1 MKDPGV
7 HTVANAGREVQL
19 YLHTVASAVAC
30 ASQNKVVR
38 LELGDTRE
46 PSPAAQKANVA
57 ARLDEAMASL
67 DAVIRSKKLPPTDIP
82 VATLGKRIIE
92 RGEKYDAVNRTYTPG
107 PGFEVFLTSL
117 VTDEVAAAQMQ
128 AAHVE
133 AEAQR
138 EQADL
143 SVR

>member
-1 MKDPGV
+1 MKGPAV
-7 HTVANAGREVQL
+7 RTITNAGREVQL

-38 LELGDTRE
+38 LEIGDTHE
-46 PSPAAQKANVA
+46 PSPSAQKARVA
-57 ARLDEAMASL
+57 ALLDEAMESL

-82 VATLGKRIIE
+82 AATLGKRIVE

-107 PGFEVFLTSL
+107 PGFEALLVAL
-117 VTDEVAAAQMQ
+117 VTDEVATAQMQ

-133 AEAQR
+133 AEAR
-138 EQADL
+138 
-143 SVR
+143 